1 MTAPVFLVERGSLD
15 QVEAGGQVVL
25 TGAEAHHAV
34 HVRRIAVGE
43 VVDLADG
50 AGQRARGVVSQVDP
64 SPKAPALTVQV
75 EGRSFEP
82 EPAPRFVLVQALAK
96 GDRDLAAIEAA
107 TELGVDVIVPWQAE
121 RSVVVWR
128 AERAAKSR
136 NRWAATVLAASKQ
149 ARRSRVPDVTEL
161 HDTRSLAGLVE
172 TSALA
177 LVLHEEAEQALAGV
191 DLPSDGDVLLV
202 VGPEGGIGPSELERL
217 IAAGA
222 VAVRLGS
229 TVLRSSTAG
238 PAALAVLNAR
248 GRWAHSGDA

>member
-1 MTAPVFLVERGSLD
+1 M
-15 QVEAGGQVVL
+15 
-25 TGAEAHHAV
+25 

-50 AGQRARGVVSQVDP
+50 AGERARGVVCQVDP
-64 SPKAPALTVQV
+64 SPKAPTLTLQV
-75 EGRSFEP
+75 DVRSFEA

-128 AERAAKSR
+128 AERAVKSR

-161 HDTRSLAGLVE
+161 HDTRALAGLVE
-172 TSALA
+172 ASALA
-177 LVLHEEAEQALAGV
+177 LVLHEEAERPLAGV
-191 DLPSDGDVLLV
+191 DLPS
-202 VGPEGGIGPSELERL
+202 ER
-217 IAAGA
+217 
-222 VAVRLGS
+222 
-229 TVLRSSTAG
+229 
-238 PAALAVLNAR
+238 
-248 GRWAHSGDA
+248 